1 MTCTLQAAVY
11 DKSCIDCMVRKI
23 KSLRSPDKRLTL
35 KLQLGTFA
43 WMGWSMA
50 DKVKAKLKEEA

>member
-11 DKSCIDCMVRKI
+11 DKSCIDCMARKI
-23 KSLRSPDKRLTL
+23 RMLRSPDKRLTL

-43 WMGWSMA
+43 WMGPKLA
-50 DKVKAKLKEEA
+50 EQVKEVLRNEP

>member
-1 MTCTLQAAVY
+1 MTCTLTAHVY
-11 DKSCIDCMVRKI
+11 DKSCLACMIRKI

-43 WMGWSMA
+43 WMGPKLA
-50 DKVKAKLKEEA
+50 DQVKEVLRNEP